1 MTRRV
6 ARITH
11 DEVTRMVKAV
21 RDLGLPIGRVVFD
34 GSALYV
40 VIGGDI
46 GEKLPEPAGQDNEP
60 PRLIREPKL

>member
-1 MTRRV
+1 MTRRA

-34 GSALYV
+34 GSALSV
-40 VIGGDI
+40 VIGGES
-46 GEKLPEPAGQDNEP
+46 GESEPKSNGQAVEP
-60 PRLIREPKL
+60 VRLFQEPKL

>member
-1 MTRRV
+1 MTRRA

-34 GSALYV
+34 GSALSV
-40 VIGGDI
+40 VIGGES
-46 GEKLPEPAGQDNEP
+46 GEDQPLANRQAPEPMP
-60 PRLIREPKL
+60 LLREPKL

>member
-1 MTRRV
+1 MTRR
-6 ARITH
+6 ACRISH

-34 GSALYV
+34 GASLSV

-46 GEKLPEPAGQDNEP
+46 GEKPPAPAGQDNEP
-60 PRLIREPKL
+60 PKLIREPKL